1 MACGLLA
8 LLLFLALLSQIVF
21 SFKFHS
27 PQGFTLVRKILLDA
41 LPHFEP
47 HDYQTDGI
55 SVTPTGSGK
64 TGFLFLTII
73 VMIAIAN
80 IPSLCPTVKFP
91 KDPVIVVVCPTNSI
105 EQQMDENMAKLGIAA
120 LTINSDTIFRGAYHW
135 RRSLI
140 SKGFR
145 DLLAHEP
152 FYERV
157 CALGVDEIH
166 LLVSWGLLFR
176 KAFQQIGFMRARL
189 RPGIPVIGLT
199 ATMLGDTSVAD
210 AIYALLGVNRGEFYL
225 LRRSNARYDIQVL
238 FRQLVSGIDGRKFPE
253 LAWILQNRDKTLVF
267 CRTISLVFRVK
278 AYLNSLL
285 PDDPHRDFRIRTHTG
300 LDWPDY
306 KLQTLSD
313 IVTEPKC
320 QVIIATNGLAQ
331 GNDIKVIT
339 TVIQIGE
346 PESIDMYV
354 QKQGRARPT
363 VKNPRAIFYIS
374 ANRMDLATKTV
385 EQTDAENE
393 MDARRSAA
401 AKTSTP
407 QMSRSVAEILT
418 ADCKPSEQD
427 RQYSNPD
434 SDPACLLAAS
444 PSQSRRRSSIGH
456 LQRLKK
462 AASDIPPHQRLT
474 KIMKIAGTT
483 RLEEFQ
489 YSVWAEASDHTMGL
503 TPLADFLPDLTIKKI
518 LDRFAKIQSFG
529 DLVPYIKDL
538 RGIWGYHVRLFEV
551 INELRETFCRMRKS
565 GQK

>member
-55 SVTPTGSGK
+55 CKVLDGIDLLAVTPTGSGK

-80 IPSLCPTVKFP
+80 VPSLCPTVKFP

-120 LTINSDTIFRGAYHW
+120 LTINSDTISAARIIGEDLWA
-135 RRSLI
+135 RARAGISMLILGPEQLI

-285 PDDPHRDFRIRTHTG
+285 PDDPHRDFRLART
-300 LDWPDY
+300 
-306 KLQTLSD
+306 
-313 IVTEPKC
+313 
-320 QVIIATNGLAQ
+320 
-331 GNDIKVIT
+331 
-339 TVIQIGE
+339 
-346 PESIDMYV
+346 
-354 QKQGRARPT
+354 
-363 VKNPRAIFYIS
+363 
-374 ANRMDLATKTV
+374 
-385 EQTDAENE
+385 
-393 MDARRSAA
+393 
-401 AKTSTP
+401 
-407 QMSRSVAEILT
+407 
-418 ADCKPSEQD
+418 
-427 RQYSNPD
+427 PD
-434 SDPACLLAAS
+434 S
-444 PSQSRRRSSIGH
+444 IGPMTNF
-456 LQRLKK
+456 R
-462 AASDIPPHQRLT
+462 P
-474 KIMKIAGTT
+474 
-483 RLEEFQ
+483 
-489 YSVWAEASDHTMGL
+489 
-503 TPLADFLPDLTIKKI
+503 
-518 LDRFAKIQSFG
+518 
-529 DLVPYIKDL
+529 
-538 RGIWGYHVRLFEV
+538 
-551 INELRETFCRMRKS
+551 
-565 GQK
+565 